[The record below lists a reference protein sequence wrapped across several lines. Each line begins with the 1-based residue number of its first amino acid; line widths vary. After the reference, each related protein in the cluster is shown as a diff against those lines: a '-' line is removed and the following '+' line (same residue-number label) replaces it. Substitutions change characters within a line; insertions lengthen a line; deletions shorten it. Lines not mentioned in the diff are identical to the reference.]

1 MPSILKRHHGRGGS
15 AGHIRPRL
23 TLPRRRRGRAAL
35 TALALAGG
43 LGLGV
48 VPGSGVAP
56 ALAQTSSNSSNP
68 PNPFSYWLVAAD
80 GGVFSFGGMPYRGS
94 AGAEHLTKPVV
105 GMAAK
110 ASATGY
116 WLVASD
122 GGIFSYGDASF
133 YGSTGAIHLNKPI
146 VGMAPTKTGLG
157 YWLVA
162 SDGGIFTYGD
172 AAYYGSTGAI
182 HLAQPI
188 VGMAAT
194 PSGHGYW
201 LVASDGGIFAF
212 GDAAFAGSTG
222 AIHLN
227 KPIVGMA
234 PTSSGQGYWMVASDG
249 GIFTFGDAHF
259 FGSAGSIALRRPV
272 VGMALDGTGGG
283 YWLVASDGGIFTYGD
298 AVFRGSTGAIKLAA
312 PVVGTASGPDSNPY
326 IPHSRGYD
334 ISWPQCGGTYPAKPY
349 DFGIVGV
356 NDGLSYTT
364 NPCFD
369 SEWAWAGAGGSV
381 YLNVN
386 SPTGPNTTID
396 STGPAGNCVPVVQ
409 LGLQVGPAVDGHR
422 AKGRGGPTG
431 VVARRRDREGVVL
444 RSGGQHAGGS
454 RIRRRPPAAG
464 PDGRDLLNP
473 IPMGRDHGRG
483 HLRVALV
490 GGGHAAQRPRAV
502 LPVLQAVRRWS
513 GLAHAIQPGR
523 PRHRHRLPLGRNR
536 VAARGRRRPRETEAS
551 TLSGPMASGSLWRPR
566 RPCRVV
572 LLWPHRL
579 VA

>member
-1 MPSILKRHHGRGGS
+1 VPSILKRHHGRGGS

-396 STGPAGNCVPVVQ
+396 STGPAGNCAPSDFRCQSYNWGYKSAQQSMDIVRKAGAVPLVWWLDVEIEKAWSSDQ
-409 LGLQVGPAVDGHR
+409 AANTR
-422 AKGRGGPTG
+422 
-431 VVARRRDREGVVL
+431 VVAGFVDALQQQGLTVGIYSTPYQWGVITGGATFGL
-444 RSGGQHAGGS
+444 PLWEAGTPPNDPEQYCQSYKQFAGGQAWLTQYSPG
-454 RIRRRPPAAG
+454 
-464 PDGRDLLNP
+464 DLDIDTACP
-473 IPMGRDHGRG
+473 
-483 HLRVALV
+483 
-490 GGGHAAQRPRAV
+490 
-502 LPVLQAVRRWS
+502 
-513 GLAHAIQPGR
+513 
-523 PRHRHRLPLGRNR
+523 
-536 VAARGRRRPRETEAS
+536 
-551 TLSGPMASGSLWRPR
+551 
-566 RPCRVV
+566 
-572 LLWPHRL
+572 
-579 VA
+579 